1 MKYIILTH
9 GHFDHT
15 YHVKSLKE
23 KTGAKLCL
31 HEDELELYQNPML
44 NGSRMF
50 GAGRGFETSA
60 PDILL
65 KDGQKLQ
72 AADLNLEIIHTPGH
86 SPGSICILS
95 GSTLFTGD
103 TLFAMSIGRTDFPG
117 GSHKAMT
124 ESLRSFSRW
133 MTALRY
139 IPGMAPRPPSAMK
152 RSTTPMPDGRLY
164 VIIRGIDMAYDAKV
178 LLGLFYD
185 RNKII
190 ITEGND
196 LPAPEPGSMLITLEK
211 KEYGGG
217 FTAEAAFYDDVNG
230 PDDILAILDGSRK
243 PSHNSLMR
251 ITDYD
256 MNRPGGTLM
265 RRKKVTCGTVL
276 YNVLKEV
283 FNKELLWV
291 PYGVRPVKMATICL
305 EDGMDEGKRLIFR
318 QITESAAR
326 RPACCMRWP
335 ARRKATWTVTTRR

>member
-1 MKYIILTH
+1 MALYVLPNGIFESNTYILSDERECVVIDCGVNTREIMDIVESKGLHVKYIILTH

-124 ESLRSFSRW
+124 ESLQKLFTLDDSIEV
-133 MTALRY
+133 Y
-139 IPGMAPRPPSAMK
+139 PGHGPK
-152 RSTTPMPDGRLY
+152 TTIGY
-164 VIIRGIDMAYDAKV
+164 
-178 LLGLFYD
+178 
-185 RNKII
+185 
-190 ITEGND
+190 
-196 LPAPEPGSMLITLEK
+196 EK
-211 KEYGGG
+211 E
-217 FTAEAAFYDDVNG
+217 
-230 PDDILAILDGSRK
+230 
-243 PSHNSLMR
+243 HN
-251 ITDYD
+251 
-256 MNRPGGTLM
+256 
-265 RRKKVTCGTVL
+265 
-276 YNVLKEV
+276 
-283 FNKELLWV
+283 
-291 PYGVRPVKMATICL
+291 PYA
-305 EDGMDEGKRLIFR
+305 
-318 QITESAAR
+318 
-326 RPACCMRWP
+326 
-335 ARRKATWTVTTRR
+335 

>member
-1 MKYIILTH
+1 MDMALYVLPNGIFESNTYILSDERECVVIDCGVNTREIMDIVESKGLHVKYIILTH

-124 ESLRSFSRW
+124 ESLQKLFTLDDSIEV
-133 MTALRY
+133 Y
-139 IPGMAPRPPSAMK
+139 PGHGPK
-152 RSTTPMPDGRLY
+152 TTIGY
-164 VIIRGIDMAYDAKV
+164 
-178 LLGLFYD
+178 
-185 RNKII
+185 
-190 ITEGND
+190 
-196 LPAPEPGSMLITLEK
+196 EK
-211 KEYGGG
+211 E
-217 FTAEAAFYDDVNG
+217 
-230 PDDILAILDGSRK
+230 
-243 PSHNSLMR
+243 HN
-251 ITDYD
+251 
-256 MNRPGGTLM
+256 
-265 RRKKVTCGTVL
+265 
-276 YNVLKEV
+276 
-283 FNKELLWV
+283 
-291 PYGVRPVKMATICL
+291 PYA
-305 EDGMDEGKRLIFR
+305 
-318 QITESAAR
+318 
-326 RPACCMRWP
+326 
-335 ARRKATWTVTTRR
+335 